1 MALTEEQIQKF
12 VAALKETPDIK
23 KAIIKHLRDQIDVR
37 DGFVKLDTGKIVPE
51 GELE

>member
-12 VAALKETPDIK
+12 VAALQETPEIK
-23 KAIIKHLRDQIDVR
+23 KAIITHLRAQIGVL
-37 DGFVKLDTGKIVPE
+37 DGFLKLDTGKIVKE